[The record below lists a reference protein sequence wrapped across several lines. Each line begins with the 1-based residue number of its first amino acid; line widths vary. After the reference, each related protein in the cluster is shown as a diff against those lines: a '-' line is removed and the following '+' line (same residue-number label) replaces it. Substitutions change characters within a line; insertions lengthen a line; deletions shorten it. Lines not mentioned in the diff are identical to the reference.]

1 MVYTQFAGY
10 TPRASYTSCVPRTPT
25 TKEKAMDDPM
35 IAVRGLEKSY
45 GDHAVLRGV
54 DLSVRRGEIFALLG
68 PNGAGKT
75 TTVNVLTTLVRPDAG
90 TATIAGADVVREP
103 GRVRRLIAL
112 TGQYASVDE
121 FQTGAENLVMMGDLA
136 HLPPRDVRARAVE
149 LLERFDLAD
158 AADRRV
164 ATYSGGMRRRLDLAI
179 SLVADPAVL
188 VLDEPTTGLDP
199 ASRSQLWDVVR
210 GLAADGTTVLLTTQY
225 LEEADRL
232 ADSIAVLHDGRVV
245 ARGTATELKALV
257 AGDHVRVAFED
268 RPSLAAAV
276 GLAAGLGLAGAAT
289 DDKDLSL
296 TAPSDDPVRT
306 IRDVLALADAH
317 GLAVAGVSVVKPTLD
332 DVFLALT
339 SKEPAR

>member
-1 MVYTQFAGY
+1 MTG
-10 TPRASYTSCVPRTPT
+10 
-25 TKEKAMDDPM
+25 PM
-35 IAVRGLEKSY
+35 IAAQGLEKSY

-54 DLSVRRGEIFALLG
+54 DLTVRRGEIFALLG

-75 TTVNVLTTLVRPDAG
+75 TTVNILTTLVRPDGG
-90 TATIAGADVVREP
+90 TARVAGADVVHDAA
-103 GRVRRLIAL
+103 RVRETIAL

-121 FQTGAENLVMMGDLA
+121 FQTGRENLVMMGELA
-136 HLPPRDVRARAVE
+136 HLPRRAVRPRAAA

-164 ATYSGGMRRRLDLAI
+164 GTYSGGMRRRLDLAI

-199 ASRSQLWDVVR
+199 ASRAQLWEVVR
-210 GLAADGTTVLLTTQY
+210 GLAADRTTVLLTTQY

-232 ADSIAVLHDGRVV
+232 ADTIAVLHDGRVA
-245 ARGTATELKALV
+245 ARGTAAELKALV
-257 AGDHVRVAFED
+257 AGDHVRVAFDDPE
-268 RPSLAAAV
+268 SLAAAV
-276 GLAAGLGLAGAAT
+276 GLAASIGLART
-289 DDKDLSL
+289 TSDEKDLSL

-306 IRDVLALADAH
+306 VRDVLAAADAH
-317 GLAVAGVSVVKPTLD
+317 GLAVVGVSVVRPTLD

-339 SKEPAR
+339 RKEGAR

>member
-1 MVYTQFAGY
+1 MTGA
-10 TPRASYTSCVPRTPT
+10 
-25 TKEKAMDDPM
+25 M
-35 IAVRGLEKSY
+35 IAAQGLEKSY
-45 GDHAVLRGV
+45 GGHAVLRGV
-54 DLSVRRGEIFALLG
+54 ELTVRRGEIFALLG

-75 TTVNVLTTLVRPDAG
+75 TTVNILTTLVRPDGG
-90 TATIAGADVVREP
+90 TARVAGADVVHDAA
-103 GRVRRLIAL
+103 RVRETIAL

-121 FQTGAENLVMMGDLA
+121 FQTGRENLVMMGELA
-136 HLPPRDVRARAVE
+136 HLPRRAVRPRAAA
-149 LLERFDLAD
+149 LLERFDLTD

-199 ASRSQLWDVVR
+199 ASRAQLWEVVR

-232 ADSIAVLHDGRVV
+232 ADTIAVLHDGRVA
-245 ARGTATELKALV
+245 ARGTAAELKALV
-257 AGDHVRVAFED
+257 AGDHVRVTFDDPE
-268 RPSLAAAV
+268 SLAAAV
-276 GLAAGLGLAGAAT
+276 GLAASIGLART
-289 DDKDLSL
+289 TSDEKDLSL

-306 IRDVLALADAH
+306 VRDVLAAADAH
-317 GLAVAGVSVVKPTLD
+317 GLAVVGVSVVRPTLD

-339 SKEPAR
+339 RKEGAR

>member
-1 MVYTQFAGY
+1 MTG
-10 TPRASYTSCVPRTPT
+10 
-25 TKEKAMDDPM
+25 PM
-35 IAVRGLEKSY
+35 IAAQGLEKSY

-54 DLSVRRGEIFALLG
+54 DLTVRRGEIFALLG

-75 TTVNVLTTLVRPDAG
+75 TTVNILTTLVRPDGG
-90 TATIAGADVVREP
+90 TARVAGADVVHDAA
-103 GRVRRLIAL
+103 RVRETIAL

-121 FQTGAENLVMMGDLA
+121 FQTGRENLVMMGELA
-136 HLPPRDVRARAVE
+136 HLPRRAVRPRAAA

-164 ATYSGGMRRRLDLAI
+164 GTYSGGMRRRLDLAI

-199 ASRSQLWDVVR
+199 ASRAQLWEVVR

-232 ADSIAVLHDGRVV
+232 ADTIAVLHDGRVA
-245 ARGTATELKALV
+245 ARGTAAELKALV
-257 AGDHVRVAFED
+257 AGDHVRVAFDDPE
-268 RPSLAAAV
+268 SLAAAV
-276 GLAAGLGLAGAAT
+276 GLAPSIGLARPTADA
-289 DDKDLSL
+289 KDLSL

-306 IRDVLALADAH
+306 IRDVLAAADAH
-317 GLAVAGVSVVKPTLD
+317 ALAVVGVSVVRPTLD

-339 SKEPAR
+339 RKEGAR

>member
-1 MVYTQFAGY
+1 MTG
-10 TPRASYTSCVPRTPT
+10 S
-25 TKEKAMDDPM
+25 M
-35 IAVRGLEKSY
+35 IAAQGLEKSY

-54 DLSVRRGEIFALLG
+54 DLTVRRGEIFALLG

-75 TTVNVLTTLVRPDAG
+75 TTVNILTTLVRPDGG
-90 TATIAGADVVREP
+90 TARVAGADVVHDAA
-103 GRVRRLIAL
+103 RVRETIAL

-121 FQTGAENLVMMGDLA
+121 FQTGRENLVMMGELA
-136 HLPPRDVRARAVE
+136 HLPRRAVRPRAAA
-149 LLERFDLAD
+149 LLERFDLTD

-164 ATYSGGMRRRLDLAI
+164 GTYSGGMRRRLDLAI

-199 ASRSQLWDVVR
+199 ASRAQLWEVVR

-232 ADSIAVLHDGRVV
+232 ADTIAVLHDGRVA
-245 ARGTATELKALV
+245 ARGTAAELKALV
-257 AGDHVRVAFED
+257 AGDHVRVAFDDPE
-268 RPSLAAAV
+268 SLAAAV
-276 GLAAGLGLAGAAT
+276 ELAPSIGLARPTADA
-289 DDKDLSL
+289 KDLSL

-306 IRDVLALADAH
+306 IRDVLAAADAH
-317 GLAVAGVSVVKPTLD
+317 ALAVVGVSVVRPTLD

-339 SKEPAR
+339 RKEGAR

>member
-1 MVYTQFAGY
+1 MTG
-10 TPRASYTSCVPRTPT
+10 
-25 TKEKAMDDPM
+25 PM
-35 IAVRGLEKSY
+35 IAAQGLEKSY

-54 DLSVRRGEIFALLG
+54 DLTVRRGEIFALLG

-75 TTVNVLTTLVRPDAG
+75 TTVNILTTLVRPDGG
-90 TATIAGADVVREP
+90 TARVAGADVVHDAA
-103 GRVRRLIAL
+103 RVRETIAL

-121 FQTGAENLVMMGDLA
+121 FQTGRENLVMMGELA
-136 HLPPRDVRARAVE
+136 HLPRRAVRPRAAA
-149 LLERFDLAD
+149 LLERFDLTD

-164 ATYSGGMRRRLDLAI
+164 GTYSGGMRRRLDLAI

-199 ASRSQLWDVVR
+199 ASRAQLWEVVR

-232 ADSIAVLHDGRVV
+232 ADTIAVLHDGRVA
-245 ARGTATELKALV
+245 ARGTAAELKALV
-257 AGDHVRVAFED
+257 AGDQVRVAFDDPE
-268 RPSLAAAV
+268 SLAAAV
-276 GLAAGLGLAGAAT
+276 RLAPSIGLARPTADA
-289 DDKDLSL
+289 KDLSL

-306 IRDVLALADAH
+306 IRDVLAAADAH
-317 GLAVAGVSVVKPTLD
+317 ALAVVGVSVVRPTLD

-339 SKEPAR
+339 RKEGAR

>member
-1 MVYTQFAGY
+1 MTG
-10 TPRASYTSCVPRTPT
+10 
-25 TKEKAMDDPM
+25 PM
-35 IAVRGLEKSY
+35 IAAQGLEKSY

-54 DLSVRRGEIFALLG
+54 DLTVRRGEIFALLG

-75 TTVNVLTTLVRPDAG
+75 TTVNILTTLVRPDRG
-90 TATIAGADVVREP
+90 TARVAGADVVHDAA
-103 GRVRRLIAL
+103 RVRETIAL

-121 FQTGAENLVMMGDLA
+121 FQTGRENLVMMGELA
-136 HLPPRDVRARAVE
+136 HLPRRAVRPRAAA
-149 LLERFDLAD
+149 LLERFDLTD

-164 ATYSGGMRRRLDLAI
+164 GTYSGGMRRRLDLAI

-199 ASRSQLWDVVR
+199 ASRAQLWEVVR

-232 ADSIAVLHDGRVV
+232 ADTIAVLHDGRVA
-245 ARGTATELKALV
+245 ARGTAAELKTLV
-257 AGDHVRVAFED
+257 AGDHVRVAFDDPE
-268 RPSLAAAV
+268 SLAAAV
-276 GLAAGLGLAGAAT
+276 GLAPSIGLARPTADA
-289 DDKDLSL
+289 KDLSL

-306 IRDVLALADAH
+306 IRDVLAAADAH
-317 GLAVAGVSVVKPTLD
+317 ALAVVGVSVVRPTLD

-339 SKEPAR
+339 RKEGAR

>member
-1 MVYTQFAGY
+1 MTG
-10 TPRASYTSCVPRTPT
+10 
-25 TKEKAMDDPM
+25 PM
-35 IAVRGLEKSY
+35 IAAQGLEKSY

-54 DLSVRRGEIFALLG
+54 DLTVRRGEIFALLG

-75 TTVNVLTTLVRPDAG
+75 TTVNILTTLVRPDGG
-90 TATIAGADVVREP
+90 TARVAGADVVHDAA
-103 GRVRRLIAL
+103 RVRETIAL

-121 FQTGAENLVMMGDLA
+121 FQTGRENLVMMGELA
-136 HLPPRDVRARAVE
+136 HLPRRAVRPRAAA
-149 LLERFDLAD
+149 LLERFDLTD

-164 ATYSGGMRRRLDLAI
+164 GTYSGGMRRRLDLAI

-199 ASRSQLWDVVR
+199 ASRAQLWEVVR

-232 ADSIAVLHDGRVV
+232 ADTIAVLHDGRVA
-245 ARGTATELKALV
+245 ARGTAAELKTLV
-257 AGDHVRVAFED
+257 AGDHVRVAFDD
-268 RPSLAAAV
+268 RESLAAAV
-276 GLAAGLGLAGAAT
+276 GLAPSIGLARPSADA
-289 DDKDLSL
+289 KDLSL

-306 IRDVLALADAH
+306 IRDVLAAADAH
-317 GLAVAGVSVVKPTLD
+317 ALAVVGVSVVRPTLD

-339 SKEPAR
+339 RKEGAR

>member
-1 MVYTQFAGY
+1 MTG
-10 TPRASYTSCVPRTPT
+10 
-25 TKEKAMDDPM
+25 PM
-35 IAVRGLEKSY
+35 IAAQGLEKSY

-54 DLSVRRGEIFALLG
+54 DLTVRRGEIFALLG

-75 TTVNVLTTLVRPDAG
+75 TTVNILTTLVRPDGG
-90 TATIAGADVVREP
+90 TARVAGADVVHDAA
-103 GRVRRLIAL
+103 RVRETIAL

-121 FQTGAENLVMMGDLA
+121 FQTGRENLVMMGELA
-136 HLPPRDVRARAVE
+136 HLPRRAVRPRAAA
-149 LLERFDLAD
+149 LLERFDLTD

-164 ATYSGGMRRRLDLAI
+164 GTYSGGMRRRLDLAI

-199 ASRSQLWDVVR
+199 ASRAQLWEVVR

-232 ADSIAVLHDGRVV
+232 ADTIAVLHDGRVA
-245 ARGTATELKALV
+245 ARGTAAELKALV
-257 AGDHVRVAFED
+257 AGDHVRVAFDDPE
-268 RPSLAAAV
+268 SLAAAV
-276 GLAAGLGLAGAAT
+276 GLAPSIGLARPTADA
-289 DDKDLSL
+289 KDLSL

-306 IRDVLALADAH
+306 VRDVLTAADAH
-317 GLAVAGVSVVKPTLD
+317 GLAVVGVSVVRPTLD

-339 SKEPAR
+339 RKEGAR

>member
-1 MVYTQFAGY
+1 MNG
-10 TPRASYTSCVPRTPT
+10 
-25 TKEKAMDDPM
+25 PM
-35 IAVRGLEKSY
+35 IAAQGLEKSY

-54 DLSVRRGEIFALLG
+54 GLTVRRGEIFALLG

-75 TTVNVLTTLVRPDAG
+75 TTVNILTTLVRPDGG
-90 TATIAGADVVREP
+90 TARVAGADVVHDAA
-103 GRVRRLIAL
+103 RVRETIAL

-121 FQTGAENLVMMGDLA
+121 FQTGRENLVMMGELA
-136 HLPPRDVRARAVE
+136 HLSRRAVRPRAAA
-149 LLERFDLAD
+149 LLERFDLTD

-164 ATYSGGMRRRLDLAI
+164 GTYSGGMRRRLDLAI

-199 ASRSQLWDVVR
+199 ASRAQLWEVVR

-232 ADSIAVLHDGRVV
+232 ADTIAVLHDGRVA
-245 ARGTATELKALV
+245 ARGTAAELKALV
-257 AGDHVRVAFED
+257 AGDHVRVAFDDPE
-268 RPSLAAAV
+268 SLAAAV
-276 GLAAGLGLAGAAT
+276 GLAPSIGLARPTT
-289 DDKDLSL
+289 DAKDLSL

-306 IRDVLALADAH
+306 IRDVLAAADAH
-317 GLAVAGVSVVKPTLD
+317 ELAVVGVSVVRPTLD

-339 SKEPAR
+339 RKEGAR

>member
-1 MVYTQFAGY
+1 MTG
-10 TPRASYTSCVPRTPT
+10 
-25 TKEKAMDDPM
+25 PM
-35 IAVRGLEKSY
+35 IAAQGLEKSY

-54 DLSVRRGEIFALLG
+54 DLTVRRGEIFALLG

-75 TTVNVLTTLVRPDAG
+75 TTVNILTTLVRPDRG
-90 TATIAGADVVREP
+90 TARVAGADVVHDAA
-103 GRVRRLIAL
+103 RVRETIAL

-121 FQTGAENLVMMGDLA
+121 FQTGRENLVMMGELA
-136 HLPPRDVRARAVE
+136 HLPRRAVRPRAAA
-149 LLERFDLAD
+149 LLERFDLTD

-164 ATYSGGMRRRLDLAI
+164 GTYSGGMRRRLDLAI

-199 ASRSQLWDVVR
+199 ASRAQLWEVVR

-232 ADSIAVLHDGRVV
+232 ADTIAVLHDGRVA
-245 ARGTATELKALV
+245 ARGTAAELKALV
-257 AGDHVRVAFED
+257 AGDHVRVAFDD
-268 RPSLAAAV
+268 RESLATAV
-276 GLAAGLGLAGAAT
+276 GLAPSIGLARPTADA
-289 DDKDLSL
+289 KDLSL

-306 IRDVLALADAH
+306 IRDVLAAADAH
-317 GLAVAGVSVVKPTLD
+317 ALAVVGVSVVRPTLD

-339 SKEPAR
+339 RKEGAR

>member
-1 MVYTQFAGY
+1 MTG
-10 TPRASYTSCVPRTPT
+10 
-25 TKEKAMDDPM
+25 PM
-35 IAVRGLEKSY
+35 IAAQGLEQFY

-54 DLSVRRGEIFALLG
+54 DLTVRRGEIFALLG

-75 TTVNVLTTLVRPDAG
+75 TTVNILTTLVRPDRG
-90 TATIAGADVVREP
+90 TARVAGADVVHDAA
-103 GRVRRLIAL
+103 RVRETIAL

-121 FQTGAENLVMMGDLA
+121 FQTGRENLVMMGELA
-136 HLPPRDVRARAVE
+136 HLPRRAVRPRAAA
-149 LLERFDLAD
+149 LLERFDLTD

-164 ATYSGGMRRRLDLAI
+164 GTYSGGMRRRLDLAI

-199 ASRSQLWDVVR
+199 ASRAQLWEVVR

-232 ADSIAVLHDGRVV
+232 ADTIAVLHDGRVA
-245 ARGTATELKALV
+245 ARGTAAELKTLV
-257 AGDHVRVAFED
+257 AGDHVRVAFDDPE
-268 RPSLAAAV
+268 SLAAAV
-276 GLAAGLGLAGAAT
+276 GLAPSIGLARPTADA
-289 DDKDLSL
+289 KDLSL

-306 IRDVLALADAH
+306 IRDVLAAADAH
-317 GLAVAGVSVVKPTLD
+317 ALAVVGVSVVRPTLD

-339 SKEPAR
+339 RKEGAR

>member
-1 MVYTQFAGY
+1 MTG
-10 TPRASYTSCVPRTPT
+10 
-25 TKEKAMDDPM
+25 PM
-35 IAVRGLEKSY
+35 IAAQGLEKSY

-54 DLSVRRGEIFALLG
+54 DLTVRRGEIFALLG

-75 TTVNVLTTLVRPDAG
+75 TTVNILTTLVRPDRG
-90 TATIAGADVVREP
+90 TARVAGADVVHDAA
-103 GRVRRLIAL
+103 RVRETIAL

-121 FQTGAENLVMMGDLA
+121 FQTGRENLVMMGELA
-136 HLPPRDVRARAVE
+136 HLSRRAVRPRAAA
-149 LLERFDLAD
+149 LLERFDLTD

-164 ATYSGGMRRRLDLAI
+164 GTYSGGMRRRLDLAI

-199 ASRSQLWDVVR
+199 ASRAQLWEVVR

-232 ADSIAVLHDGRVV
+232 ADTIAVLHDGRVA
-245 ARGTATELKALV
+245 ARGTAAELKALV
-257 AGDHVRVAFED
+257 AGDHVRVAFDDPE
-268 RPSLAAAV
+268 SLAAAV
-276 GLAAGLGLAGAAT
+276 GLAPSIGLARPTT
-289 DDKDLSL
+289 DAKDLSL

-306 IRDVLALADAH
+306 IRDVLAAADAH
-317 GLAVAGVSVVKPTLD
+317 ELAVVGVSVVRPTLD

-339 SKEPAR
+339 RKEGAR

>member
-1 MVYTQFAGY
+1 MTG
-10 TPRASYTSCVPRTPT
+10 
-25 TKEKAMDDPM
+25 PM
-35 IAVRGLEKSY
+35 IAAQGLEKSY

-54 DLSVRRGEIFALLG
+54 DLTVRRGEIFALLG

-75 TTVNVLTTLVRPDAG
+75 TTVNILTTLVRPDGG
-90 TATIAGADVVREP
+90 TARVAGADVVHDAA
-103 GRVRRLIAL
+103 RVRETIAL

-121 FQTGAENLVMMGDLA
+121 FQTGRENLVMMGELA
-136 HLPPRDVRARAVE
+136 HLPRRAVRPRAAA
-149 LLERFDLAD
+149 LLERFGLTD

-164 ATYSGGMRRRLDLAI
+164 GTYSGGMRRRLDLAI

-199 ASRSQLWDVVR
+199 ASRAQLWEVVR

-232 ADSIAVLHDGRVV
+232 ADTIAVLHDGRVA
-245 ARGTATELKALV
+245 ARGTAAELKALV
-257 AGDHVRVAFED
+257 AGDHVRVAFDDPE
-268 RPSLAAAV
+268 SLAAAV
-276 GLAAGLGLAGAAT
+276 GLASSIGLARPTADA
-289 DDKDLSL
+289 KDLSL

-306 IRDVLALADAH
+306 IRDVLAAADAH
-317 GLAVAGVSVVKPTLD
+317 ALAVVGVSVVRPTLD

-339 SKEPAR
+339 RKEGAR

>member
-1 MVYTQFAGY
+1 MTG
-10 TPRASYTSCVPRTPT
+10 
-25 TKEKAMDDPM
+25 PM
-35 IAVRGLEKSY
+35 IAAQGLEKSY

-54 DLSVRRGEIFALLG
+54 DLTVRRGEIFALLG

-75 TTVNVLTTLVRPDAG
+75 TTVNILTTLVRPDGG
-90 TATIAGADVVREP
+90 TARVAGADVVHDAA
-103 GRVRRLIAL
+103 RVRETIAL

-121 FQTGAENLVMMGDLA
+121 FQTGRENLVMMGELA
-136 HLPPRDVRARAVE
+136 HLPRRAVRPRAAA
-149 LLERFDLAD
+149 LLERFDLTD

-164 ATYSGGMRRRLDLAI
+164 GTYSGGMRRRLDLAI

-199 ASRSQLWDVVR
+199 ASRAQLWEVVR

-232 ADSIAVLHDGRVV
+232 ADTIAVLHDGRVA
-245 ARGTATELKALV
+245 ARGTAAELKTLV
-257 AGDHVRVAFED
+257 AGDHVRVAFDD
-268 RPSLAAAV
+268 RESLAAAV
-276 GLAAGLGLAGAAT
+276 GLAPSIGLARPTADA
-289 DDKDLSL
+289 KDLSL

-306 IRDVLALADAH
+306 IRDVLAAADAH
-317 GLAVAGVSVVKPTLD
+317 ALAVVGVSVVRPTLD

-339 SKEPAR
+339 RKKGAR

>member
-1 MVYTQFAGY
+1 MTG
-10 TPRASYTSCVPRTPT
+10 
-25 TKEKAMDDPM
+25 PM
-35 IAVRGLEKSY
+35 IAAQGLEKSY

-54 DLSVRRGEIFALLG
+54 DLTVRRGEIFALLG

-75 TTVNVLTTLVRPDAG
+75 TTVNILTTLVRPDGG
-90 TATIAGADVVREP
+90 TARVAGADVVHDAA
-103 GRVRRLIAL
+103 RVRETIAL

-121 FQTGAENLVMMGDLA
+121 FQTGRENLVMMGELA
-136 HLPPRDVRARAVE
+136 HLPRRAVRPRAAA
-149 LLERFDLAD
+149 LLERFGLTD

-164 ATYSGGMRRRLDLAI
+164 GTYSGGMRRRLDLAI

-199 ASRSQLWDVVR
+199 ASRAQLWEVVR

-232 ADSIAVLHDGRVV
+232 ADTIAVLHDGRVA
-245 ARGTATELKALV
+245 ARGTAAELKALV
-257 AGDHVRVAFED
+257 AGDHVRVAFDDPE
-268 RPSLAAAV
+268 SLAAAV
-276 GLAAGLGLAGAAT
+276 GLAPSIGLARPTADA
-289 DDKDLSL
+289 KDLSL

-306 IRDVLALADAH
+306 IRDVLAAADAH
-317 GLAVAGVSVVKPTLD
+317 ALAVVGVSVVRPTLD

-339 SKEPAR
+339 RKEGAR

>member
-1 MVYTQFAGY
+1 MTG
-10 TPRASYTSCVPRTPT
+10 
-25 TKEKAMDDPM
+25 PM
-35 IAVRGLEKSY
+35 IAAQGLEKSY

-54 DLSVRRGEIFALLG
+54 DLTVRRGEIFALLG

-75 TTVNVLTTLVRPDAG
+75 TTVNILTTLVRPDRG
-90 TATIAGADVVREP
+90 TARVAGADVVHDAA
-103 GRVRRLIAL
+103 RVRETIAL

-121 FQTGAENLVMMGDLA
+121 FQTGRENLVMMGELA
-136 HLPPRDVRARAVE
+136 HLPRRAVRPRAAA
-149 LLERFDLAD
+149 LLERFDLTD

-164 ATYSGGMRRRLDLAI
+164 GTYSGGMRRRLDLAI

-199 ASRSQLWDVVR
+199 ASRAQLWEVVR

-232 ADSIAVLHDGRVV
+232 ADTIAVLHDGRVA
-245 ARGTATELKALV
+245 ARGTAAELKALV
-257 AGDHVRVAFED
+257 AGDHVRVAFDDPE
-268 RPSLAAAV
+268 SLAAAV
-276 GLAAGLGLAGAAT
+276 GLAPSIGLARPTT
-289 DDKDLSL
+289 DAKDLSL

-306 IRDVLALADAH
+306 IRDVLAAADAH
-317 GLAVAGVSVVKPTLD
+317 ELAVVGVSVVRPTLD

-339 SKEPAR
+339 RKEGAR

>member
-1 MVYTQFAGY
+1 MTG
-10 TPRASYTSCVPRTPT
+10 
-25 TKEKAMDDPM
+25 PM
-35 IAVRGLEKSY
+35 IAAQGLEKSY

-54 DLSVRRGEIFALLG
+54 DLTVRRGEIFALLG

-75 TTVNVLTTLVRPDAG
+75 TTVNILTTLVRPDGG
-90 TATIAGADVVREP
+90 TARVAGADVVHDAA
-103 GRVRRLIAL
+103 RVRETIAL

-121 FQTGAENLVMMGDLA
+121 FQTGRENLAMMGELA
-136 HLPPRDVRARAVE
+136 HLPRRAVRPRAAA
-149 LLERFDLAD
+149 LLERFDLTD

-164 ATYSGGMRRRLDLAI
+164 GTYSGGMRRRLDLAI

-199 ASRSQLWDVVR
+199 ASRAQLWEVVR

-232 ADSIAVLHDGRVV
+232 ADTIAVLHDGRVA
-245 ARGTATELKALV
+245 ARGTAAELKALV
-257 AGDHVRVAFED
+257 AGDHVRVAFDDPE
-268 RPSLAAAV
+268 SLAAAV
-276 GLAAGLGLAGAAT
+276 GLASSIGLVRPTADA
-289 DDKDLSL
+289 KDLSL

-306 IRDVLALADAH
+306 IRDVLAAADAH
-317 GLAVAGVSVVKPTLD
+317 ELAVVGVSVVRPTLD

-339 SKEPAR
+339 RKEGAR